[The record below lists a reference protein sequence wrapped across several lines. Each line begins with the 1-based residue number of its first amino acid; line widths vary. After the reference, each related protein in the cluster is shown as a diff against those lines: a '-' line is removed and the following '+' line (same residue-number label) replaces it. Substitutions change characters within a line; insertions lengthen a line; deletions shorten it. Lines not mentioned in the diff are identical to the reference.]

1 MSNKTYVIK
10 PGDTLIGIG
19 IEQSVNFN
27 ILLELNPKYQPN
39 PDLIQVG
46 DTLILPSQ
54 EEEEPIPV
62 EFPVE
67 PIAKMCPKEKG
78 TIVAAP
84 LCEPKEIEDII
95 FATGESANRFY
106 CLTKESVEKLDKE
119 IEETT
124 KLFQC
129 YSDLVHQAPT
139 GKETW
144 AELEKHTQK
153 REALCADLIY
163 AGILPDPGRKNP
175 ASVKAEQS
183 RKEKA
188 EREKALENQR
198 MANAKVTE
206 LKKRIRYIEEYSN
219 WFGSEDSAIELK
231 ERLTATVVPN
241 LKKELATWEKMAKVP
256 PTKESSSGKPVDAK
270 KMAVKERALDG
281 IVTNT
286 GVRELYSINRGVYT
300 YVREAFFQEETT
312 VRNSWR
318 NTSNTNNT
326 NRALRTGNIKEFGKA
341 IADDITSDLEQKK
354 LGPDIKANLAKWQAP
369 GGKIAEWKS
378 TDTLLRDDEGNTMFA
393 VSSEAQLGRWGMQ
406 AAVDAELNPFEKDEH
421 GNAKGNVDLGVGA
434 SAGFS
439 AFEAAITAE
448 VFLPSD
454 AGYTPCL
461 NYTDANGQPALHS
474 FGSFRFNAKMK
485 VGCFVGVVAQAKAGI
500 SNRRP
505 ETGDDVGILFDP
517 HVSMG
522 NAGGGQIGIKASVFG
537 GGQLSGEFAGGVQ
550 WKAPEIDQTTNFNS
564 LAEIQTEGNV
574 SVGGG
579 YNADF
584 ELYLRGGQFFLKLSA
599 KLVWGAGGGGGF
611 AVAINA
617 QEIWNLAK
625 VIWQGLQY
633 VDYRMLK
640 NINNQAY
647 EYLVDAAYFA
657 FAAADIIKS
666 PDDALKMTVTAGKAS
681 IDFIKAERKK
691 YLALEKEAAVLSDRI
706 LNTSTRSGV
715 PFDQLPPEAIGR
727 MLDTLTRTFLLNWEE
742 KQEDAICTLLSQST
756 YSWHKFEEI
765 LARMNEKGEKERGED
780 TLFDNIQRL
789 NAILDGSQQREFN
802 RWVASL
808 AEKNLSKEVA
818 NAPFAPYKGKAFARK
833 LAHVNQQYASIYGGS
848 TPNQYV

>member
-78 TIVAAP
+78 TIVAPP

-163 AGILPDPGRKNP
+163 AGILPDPSRKNP

-183 RKEKA
+183 RKEKV

-241 LKKELATWEKMAKVP
+241 LKKELAMWEKMAKVP

-270 KMAVKERALDG
+270 KIAVKERALDG

-318 NTSNTNNT
+318 NTSNTNNA

-406 AAVDAELNPFEKDEH
+406 AAVDTELNPFEKDEH

-550 WKAPEIDQTTNFNS
+550 WKAPEIDQITNFNS

-584 ELYLRGGQFFLKLSA
+584 ELYLENNQFFLKVSA

-611 AVAINA
+611 AVAINV

-633 VDYRMLK
+633 VDYRQLG
-640 NINNQAY
+640 NINKEAY
-647 EYLVDAAYFA
+647 AYLVDATYYA
-657 FAAADIIKS
+657 FAVVEAFSSPVNALENLVSFGAKEIQAIGQRRII
-666 PDDALKMTVTAGKAS
+666 
-681 IDFIKAERKK
+681 
-691 YLALEKEAAVLSDRI
+691 LEKEALLISERI
-706 LNTSTRSGV
+706 LNSSTRSGV
-715 PFDQLPPEAIGR
+715 PFDQLLPEAIGR
-727 MLDTLTRTFLLNWEE
+727 MLDTLTRTFLFNWEE
-742 KQEDAICTLLSQST
+742 KQEDAICTLLKESV

-765 LARMNEKGEKERGED
+765 LSRMNDEGRKETGED
-780 TLFDNIQRL
+780 VLFKSIQRI

-802 RWVASL
+802 YWVASL
-808 AEKNLSKEVA
+808 AEMNSAEKIAQE
-818 NAPFAPYKGKAFARK
+818 PFVPYTSIAFTNK
-833 LAHVNQQYASIYGGS
+833 KIQIGQQYASLYG
-848 TPNQYV
+848 NQSPYPYV

>member
-163 AGILPDPGRKNP
+163 AGILPDPSRKNP

-231 ERLTATVVPN
+231 ERLTATVIPN

-318 NTSNTNNT
+318 NASNTNNA
-326 NRALRTGNIKEFGKA
+326 NRALRAGNIKEFGKA
-341 IADDITSDLEQKK
+341 IADDIKSDLEQKK

-485 VGCFVGVVAQAKAGI
+485 VGCFVGVVAQVKGGV
-500 SNRRP
+500 SNRKP

-550 WKAPEIDQTTNFNS
+550 WKAPEIDQITNFNS

-584 ELYLRGGQFFLKLSA
+584 ELYLDGTKFFLKISA

-611 AVAINA
+611 SVAINA
-617 QEIWNLAK
+617 EEIWNLAK

-633 VDYRMLK
+633 VDYRMLQ
-640 NINNQAY
+640 NINSLAY
-647 EYLVDAAYFA
+647 EYLVDATYFA
-657 FAAADIIKS
+657 FALAKGFVS
-666 PDDALKMTVTAGKAS
+666 PHDALKNAIAKGEETIEKIRVAREKRL
-681 IDFIKAERKK
+681 DLEAEAIT
-691 YLALEKEAAVLSDRI
+691 LADRVLNDSA
-706 LNTSTRSGV
+706 RSGV
-715 PFDQLPPEAIGR
+715 PFDQLLPEAIGR
-727 MLDTLTRTFLLNWEE
+727 MLDTLTRTFTFNWEE
-742 KQEDAICTLLSQST
+742 KQEAAICKLLEEST

-765 LARMNEKGEKERGED
+765 LARMNDKGEKAAGELV
-780 TLFDNIQRL
+780 LFENIQRI
-789 NAILDGSQQREFN
+789 NALLDGKQQTQFN
-802 RWVASL
+802 NWVATL
-808 AEKNLSKEVA
+808 AETNSADKVA
-818 NAPFAPYKGKAFARK
+818 GAPFTPYDNSAFTLKRER
-833 LAHVNQQYASIYGGS
+833 VQQQYASLFGS
-848 TPNQYV
+848 HGSYPYA

>member
-119 IEETT
+119 VEETA

-129 YSDLVHQAPT
+129 YSDLVNQAPT
-139 GKETW
+139 GEETW
-144 AELEKHTQK
+144 ADLEKHSQK

-163 AGILPDPGRKNP
+163 AGILPDPSRKNP

-183 RKEKA
+183 RKEKV

-256 PTKESSSGKPVDAK
+256 PTKENSLGKPVDAK

-318 NTSNTNNT
+318 NTSNTNNA
-326 NRALRTGNIKEFGKA
+326 NRALRTGKIKEFGKA

-354 LGPDIKANLAKWQAP
+354 LAPDIKANLAKWQAP

-439 AFEAAITAE
+439 AFEAAITVE
-448 VFLPSD
+448 RFLPSD

-461 NYTDANGQPALHS
+461 NYTDANGQPAVHS

-550 WKAPEIDQTTNFNS
+550 WKAPENDKITNFNS

-584 ELYLRGGQFFLKLSA
+584 ELYLDGTKFFLKISA

-611 AVAINA
+611 SVAINA

-633 VDYRMLK
+633 IDYRLLD
-640 NINNQAY
+640 NINNEAY
-647 EYLVDAAYFA
+647 KYLVDATYFA
-657 FAAADIIKS
+657 FAIAEGFVS
-666 PDDALKMTVTAGKAS
+666 PHDALKNAVEKGNNTIQLIREAREEALNFESEAITL
-681 IDFIKAERKK
+681 AER
-691 YLALEKEAAVLSDRI
+691 VLND
-706 LNTSTRSGV
+706 STRSGV
-715 PFDQLPPEAIGR
+715 SFDQLQPEAIGR
-727 MLDTLTRTFLLNWEE
+727 MLDTLTRTFIFNWEE
-742 KQEDAICTLLSQST
+742 KQEDAICKLLAEST
-756 YSWHKFEEI
+756 HSWHKFEEI
-765 LARMNEKGEKERGED
+765 LARMNDKGEKVSGEQA
-780 TLFDNIQRL
+780 LFKSIQRINATL
-789 NAILDGSQQREFN
+789 DGKQQKEFNLWVAILAETNSAVEI
-802 RWVASL
+802 AS
-808 AEKNLSKEVA
+808 
-818 NAPFAPYKGKAFARK
+818 APFTPYNSTDFTHKRIQIE
-833 LAHVNQQYASIYGGS
+833 QQYASLYGVGDMF
-848 TPNQYV
+848 PYV

>member
-78 TIVAAP
+78 TIVAPP

-163 AGILPDPGRKNP
+163 AGILPDPSRKNP

-219 WFGSEDSAIELK
+219 WFGSEDSIIELK

-286 GVRELYSINRGVYT
+286 GGRELYSINRGVYT

-318 NTSNTNNT
+318 NTSNTNNA

-354 LGPDIKANLAKWQAP
+354 LAPDIKANLAKWQAP

-485 VGCFVGVVAQAKAGI
+485 VGCFVGVVAQAKAGV

-537 GGQLSGEFAGGVQ
+537 GGQLSGEFAGSVQ
-550 WKAPEIDQTTNFNS
+550 WKAPENDKITNFNS

-611 AVAINA
+611 AVAINT
-617 QEIWNLAK
+617 QEIWNLVK

-633 VDYRMLK
+633 VDYRHLK
-640 NINNQAY
+640 NINDDAY
-647 EYLVDAAYFA
+647 EYLVNATYFA
-657 FAAADIIKS
+657 FALAEGFVA
-666 PDDALKMTVTAGKAS
+666 PHDALKKA
-681 IDFIKAERKK
+681 IAKGGETIEKIRVARQERLDLEAEAIT
-691 YLALEKEAAVLSDRI
+691 LADRVLNDSA
-706 LNTSTRSGV
+706 RSGV
-715 PFDQLPPEAIGR
+715 PFDQLLPEAIGR
-727 MLDTLTRTFLLNWEE
+727 MLDTLTRTFTFNWEE
-742 KQEDAICTLLSQST
+742 KQEAAICKLLKEST

-765 LARMNEKGEKERGED
+765 LARMNEKGKKAAGERV
-780 TLFDNIQRL
+780 LFENIQRI
-789 NAILDGSQQREFN
+789 NAILDGKQQNQFN
-802 RWVASL
+802 LWVTTL
-808 AEKNLSKEVA
+808 AETNSSVEVA
-818 NAPFAPYKGKAFARK
+818 CTPFTPYSSTDFARK
-833 LAHVNQQYASIYGGS
+833 RSQVNQQYASLNNDHS
-848 TPNQYV
+848 TYPHV